1 MDSLKAEEKY
11 FFSCFIEKCNEV
23 LCPKI
28 GKVISLYTY
37 LDETNESRKQQEKQ
51 VQLDDPFIADRL
63 RMISDHVDDEKCY
76 KRETSLLRDAGYWSN
91 KSFQENFRAISE
103 WLWLLES
110 DRYRK
115 KVIREKTAKL
125 QAQESERLALEK
137 LRDEFLAEQKRN
149 ELQRLREIRRQN
161 NSPESKEN
169 YKNAM
174 VRLAMNGFR
183 KSQKPIS
190 TPPGNLK
197 PLGSTECFIC
207 NGHGITSIGRSC
219 SKCLGRGFL
228 R

>member
-11 FFSCFIEKCNEV
+11 FVSCFIEKCNEV

-37 LDETNESRKQQEKQ
+37 LDETNESRRQQEKQ

-63 RMISDHVDDEKCY
+63 RVISDHVDDEKCY

-91 KSFQENFRAISE
+91 SSFQENFRTISE

-115 KVIREKTAKL
+115 KVIREKKTNL
-125 QAQESERLALEK
+125 QALESERLAREK
-137 LRDEFLAEQKRN
+137 LRDKFLAEKNRTD
-149 ELQRLREIRRQN
+149 LQRLREIRRQN
-161 NSPESKEN
+161 NSPESQEN

-174 VRLAMNGFR
+174 VRLAMNGFS
-183 KSQKPIS
+183 KSHKPIS
-190 TPPGNLK
+190 TPPGDLK
-197 PLGSTECFIC
+197 PLGSTVCFIC

-219 SKCLGRGFL
+219 SKCSGRGFL

>member
-11 FFSCFIEKCNEV
+11 FVSCFIEKCNDV

-37 LDETNESRKQQEKQ
+37 LDETNESRKQQQKQ

-63 RMISDHVDDEKCY
+63 RVISDHVDDEKCY
-76 KRETSLLRDAGYWSN
+76 KRETSLLREAGYWSN
-91 KSFQENFRAISE
+91 SRFQENFRTISE

-115 KVIREKTAKL
+115 KVIREKTTNL
-125 QAQESERLALEK
+125 QAQESERLAREK
-137 LRDEFLAEQKRN
+137 LRDKFLAEKNRTD
-149 ELQRLREIRRQN
+149 LQRLREIRRQN
-161 NSPESKEN
+161 NSPESQEN

-183 KSQKPIS
+183 KSHKPIS
-190 TPPGNLK
+190 TPPGDLK
-197 PLGSTECFIC
+197 PLGSTVCFIC
-207 NGHGITSIGRSC
+207 NGYGITSIGRSC